1 MKSLHL
7 KQINQKIDL
16 NNEIKIIRVENVELY
31 KELYFNLPNSITIS
45 KNNSLI
51 DFDKISTVLFSPLD
65 LKINDKKMI
74 NFLYKKFESRL
85 DDEARSILSD
95 IELKSIKLLE
105 LLSYITGLEI
115 TYEHNIDFAKLLA
128 SFNVK
133 FDEPKYSNYTELF
146 IRYCK
151 LCREIFK
158 IEIIF
163 SFGITN
169 ILTENEM
176 NEINYQLSQ
185 NDIDVIDFIFT
196 TKSINNSIIIDDD
209 WCII

>member
-74 NFLYKKFESRL
+74 NYLYKKFESRL
-85 DDEARSILSD
+85 DD
-95 IELKSIKLLE
+95 
-105 LLSYITGLEI
+105 
-115 TYEHNIDFAKLLA
+115 
-128 SFNVK
+128 
-133 FDEPKYSNYTELF
+133 
-146 IRYCK
+146 
-151 LCREIFK
+151 
-158 IEIIF
+158 
-163 SFGITN
+163 
-169 ILTENEM
+169 
-176 NEINYQLSQ
+176 
-185 NDIDVIDFIFT
+185 
-196 TKSINNSIIIDDD
+196 
-209 WCII
+209 